1 MISKSDFSSERKPSR
16 IERDQKDLKKL
27 IRQIEDSRN
36 TFEISVETEESKQ
49 QLSNINT
56 VKSASDVVRKSLL
69 NIPEDGKN
77 MHKHF
82 IQNCTTDPD

>member
-49 QLSNINT
+49 
-56 VKSASDVVRKSLL
+56 
-69 NIPEDGKN
+69 
-77 MHKHF
+77 
-82 IQNCTTDPD
+82 